1 MALSRTKPH
10 GCTMT
15 PSRYQL
21 VEETFHRAADLDGDE
36 RRAVLLSACA
46 DDASL
51 LQEVESLLDA
61 DAQAGAFL
69 PPHFQ
74 RRPRP
79 RALRRNLRRRPP
91 LLSGTA
97 PQPPR
102 HQAFQRAVNS
112 GTTPS
117 TRFSAPAG

>member
-1 MALSRTKPH
+1 MAFSRAEPH

-21 VEETFHRAADLDGDE
+21 VEETFHRAAELDGDK
-36 RRAVLLSACA
+36 RRTFLLSACA

-69 PPHFQ
+69 ACRTFNGG
-74 RRPRP
+74 RD
-79 RALRRNLRRRPP
+79 
-91 LLSGTA
+91 
-97 PQPPR
+97 
-102 HQAFQRAVNS
+102 
-112 GTTPS
+112 
-117 TRFSAPAG
+117 SAHCV